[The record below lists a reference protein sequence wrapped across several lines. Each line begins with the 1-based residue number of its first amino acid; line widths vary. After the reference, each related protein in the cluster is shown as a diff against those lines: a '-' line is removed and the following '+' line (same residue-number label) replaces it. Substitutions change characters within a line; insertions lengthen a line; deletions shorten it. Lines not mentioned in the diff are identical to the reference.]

1 MGNKLTD
8 KSDKILEQFKKK
20 KTQILQ
26 KEKKIQAPVGKMRL
40 KHNYTFLQRGDG
52 TKLNQVRARTEWKK
66 PH

>member
-26 KEKKIQAPVGKMRL
+26 KEKKTQAPVGKMRV
-40 KHNYTFLQRGDG
+40 KHNYTFYKEAMEQ
-52 TKLNQVRARTEWKK
+52 N
-66 PH
+66 